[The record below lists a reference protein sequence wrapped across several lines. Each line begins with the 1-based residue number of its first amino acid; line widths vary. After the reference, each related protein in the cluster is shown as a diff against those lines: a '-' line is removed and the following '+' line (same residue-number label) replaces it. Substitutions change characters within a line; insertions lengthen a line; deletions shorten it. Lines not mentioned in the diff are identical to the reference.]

1 MANPAAVRTVVDTD
15 GAGTALA
22 IAALLASLVSFGV
35 VLMSFLQ
42 EIGGPMGQA
51 TVTLNQA
58 NFEKTVLQAKVPV
71 LVDFW
76 AEWCGPCRMI
86 SPLLEQIANDHAG
99 KLVVGK
105 VNVDQ
110 EQALASKY
118 GIQSIPAFFIF
129 KNGLVTDQFVGA
141 QHSRQSIEA
150 KLGV

>member
-1 MANPAAVRTVVDTD
+1 MAGN
-15 GAGTALA
+15 
-22 IAALLASLVSFGV
+22 
-35 VLMSFLQ
+35 
-42 EIGGPMGQA
+42 A
-51 TVTLNQA
+51 TITLNQT
-58 NFEKTVLQAKVPV
+58 NFETTVLQSKVPV

-99 KLVVGK
+99 KVVVGK

-129 KNGLVTDQFVGA
+129 KNGQVTDQFVGA

>member
-1 MANPAAVRTVVDTD
+1 MPGN
-15 GAGTALA
+15 
-22 IAALLASLVSFGV
+22 
-35 VLMSFLQ
+35 
-42 EIGGPMGQA
+42 A

-58 NFEKTVLQAKVPV
+58 NFETTVLQSKVPV

-86 SPLLEQIANDHAG
+86 SPLLEQIATDHAG
-99 KLVVGK
+99 KVVVGK

-118 GIQSIPAFFIF
+118 VIQSIPAFFIF
-129 KNGLVTDQFVGA
+129 KNGQVTDQFVGA

-150 KLGV
+150 KLGVS

>member
-1 MANPAAVRTVVDTD
+1 MAGNATVV
-15 GAGTALA
+15 
-22 IAALLASLVSFGV
+22 
-35 VLMSFLQ
+35 
-42 EIGGPMGQA
+42 
-51 TVTLNQA
+51 LNQA
-58 NFEKTVLQAKVPV
+58 SFETTVLKSSVPV

-86 SPLLEQIANDHAG
+86 SPLLEQIAHDHAG
-99 KLVVGK
+99 KVVVGK

-129 KNGLVTDQFVGA
+129 KNGQVTDQFIGA

-150 KLGV
+150 KLGVA

>member
-1 MANPAAVRTVVDTD
+1 MTKS
-15 GAGTALA
+15 GT
-22 IAALLASLVSFGV
+22 I
-35 VLMSFLQ
+35 
-42 EIGGPMGQA
+42 I
-51 TVTLNQA
+51 LNQS
-58 NFEKTVLQAKVPV
+58 NFETSVLQSAVPV

-86 SPLLEQIANDHAG
+86 SPLLEQIATDHAG
-99 KLVVGK
+99 KVVVGK

-110 EQALASKY
+110 EQSLASRY

-129 KNGLVTDQFVGA
+129 KNGQVTDQFVGA

>member
-1 MANPAAVRTVVDTD
+1 MAD
-15 GAGTALA
+15 G
-22 IAALLASLVSFGV
+22 S
-35 VLMSFLQ
+35 
-42 EIGGPMGQA
+42 
-51 TVTLNQA
+51 TLTLTQS
-58 NFEKTVLQAKVPV
+58 NFEVAVLKSTVPV

-86 SPLLEQIANDHAG
+86 SPLLEQIAKDHAG
-99 KLVVGK
+99 KVVVGK

-110 EQALASKY
+110 EQALAAKY

-129 KNGLVTDQFVGA
+129 KSGEIAEQFIGA

>member
-1 MANPAAVRTVVDTD
+1 MATH
-15 GAGTALA
+15 
-22 IAALLASLVSFGV
+22 S
-35 VLMSFLQ
+35 
-42 EIGGPMGQA
+42 

-58 NFEKTVLQAKVPV
+58 NFETTVLHSKVPV

-86 SPLLEQIANDHAG
+86 SPLLEQIASDHAG
-99 KLVVGK
+99 KVVVGK

-129 KNGLVTDQFVGA
+129 KNGQVTDQFVGA

-150 KLGV
+150 KLGVA

>member
-1 MANPAAVRTVVDTD
+1 
-15 GAGTALA
+15 
-22 IAALLASLVSFGV
+22 
-35 VLMSFLQ
+35 
-42 EIGGPMGQA
+42 MGQA

-129 KNGLVTDQFVGA
+129 KNGLVADQFVGA

-150 KLGV
+150 KLGL

>member
-1 MANPAAVRTVVDTD
+1 MAGN
-15 GAGTALA
+15 
-22 IAALLASLVSFGV
+22 
-35 VLMSFLQ
+35 
-42 EIGGPMGQA
+42 A

-58 NFEKTVLQAKVPV
+58 NFETTVLQSKVPV

-76 AEWCGPCRMI
+76 ADWCGPCRMI
-86 SPLLEQIANDHAG
+86 SPLLEQIATDHAG
-99 KLVVGK
+99 KVVVGK

-129 KNGLVTDQFVGA
+129 KNGQVTDQFIGA

-150 KLGV
+150 KLGLG